1 MATNHDGARKD
12 IFSHKQ
18 VVVDFLRGYVE
29 QPWVR
34 SVDFDSLE
42 RVNSSYVHE
51 TDQRRIG
58 DVVWRLKLKDDG
70 SWVYMYLLLELQSSV
85 DRYMALRM
93 MVYVGLLYQDLIKQ
107 KQLSPGGL
115 LPAIFPAV
123 IYNAKRP
130 WKAPLSLSELITPVP
145 EPLRSL
151 LPAMSY
157 FLLDEGRVQPLA
169 PNNILSTIIQM
180 EKAPDTGQLA
190 AALQRAHELLNAS
203 EHQSL
208 RRSLLV
214 WLKRVVLSEMAPN
227 KEFAQLNELQEV
239 QTMLAETVTQWT
251 QNWKHEGWQKG
262 LREGRKE
269 GLQEGLQKGLQEG
282 LHRGKHEGLQEGLQ
296 KAATAMFENGFSVSK
311 IASALKLDEAEVR
324 RMLG

>member
-1 MATNHDGARKD
+1 MAINHDSARKD

-29 QPWVR
+29 QPWVQ

-190 AALQRAHELLNAS
+190 AALQRAHELLKAP

-269 GLQEGLQKGLQEG
+269 GLQEGI
-282 LHRGKHEGLQEGLQ
+282 HRGKHEGLQEGLQ
-296 KAATAMFENGFSVSK
+296 KAATAMFEHGLSVSK
-311 IASALKLDEAEVR
+311 IANALKLDEAEIR